1 MKKIIFGLL
10 AILLIGGLIGF
21 YQFNKKVKGLEDVEA
36 DFTLTSDELFDAFEQ
51 DEPAA
56 QANYVGKV
64 VEVSGEVARINL
76 TDSLQSI
83 VLTAQ
88 NSMIGGVNCTFSQNI
103 ENIAVGDKVS
113 VKCQCQGYL
122 MDVVLNN
129 CSLVRKND

>member
-21 YQFNKKVKGLEDVEA
+21 YQFNKKVEGLEDVEA
-36 DFTLTSDELFDAFEQ
+36 DFILTSDELFDAFEK

-103 ENIAVGDKVS
+103 ENIAVGDQVS